1 MKKLVFLLLVVAG
14 LVAAVAVIRKRRSD
28 LELEE
33 WDRLGVDERTSG
45 LGAAAAD
52 TVSGAT
58 A

>member
-33 WDRLGVDERTSG
+33 WDQLGFAEKASE
-45 LGAAAAD
+45 LGTAAAD
-52 TVSGAT
+52 AASGAT